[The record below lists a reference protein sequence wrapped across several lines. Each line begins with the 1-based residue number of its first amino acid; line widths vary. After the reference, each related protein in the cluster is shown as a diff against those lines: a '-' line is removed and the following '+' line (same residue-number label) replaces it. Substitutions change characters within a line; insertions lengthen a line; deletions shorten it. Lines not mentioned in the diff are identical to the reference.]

1 MERVVGT
8 VVRGLRCPIINEGDK
23 IDEIATSTLLRA
35 AEVEG
40 FEIEDRDILTIT
52 ESVVARAQGNYAT
65 IDNIA
70 KDVKEKFPFMMYAPV
85 IFVSAK
91 TNQRMNKILET
102 VEYVASEHAK
112 RVSTSALNDV
122 IGEAVMLNQPPSDKG
137 KRLKIYYGSQTGV
150 KPPKFTLFINDKNL
164 THFSYQRYLENKIR
178 ENFGFE
184 GTPVQFEYREKNKK

>member
-1 MERVVGT
+1 
-8 VVRGLRCPIINEGDK
+8 
-23 IDEIATSTLLRA
+23 
-35 AEVEG
+35 
-40 FEIEDRDILTIT
+40 
-52 ESVVARAQGNYAT
+52 
-65 IDNIA
+65 
-70 KDVKEKFPFMMYAPV
+70 MYAPV

-91 TNQRMNKILET
+91 TNQRMNRILDT
-102 VEYVASEHAK
+102 VDQVAAEHSK
-112 RVSTSALNDV
+112 RISTSQLNDV